1 MLYGYKIVMYIRDM
15 NIYKIII
22 SETSRSHYRSYYVDQ
37 SDWAKGMFQ
46 RTEKEGKVERKE
58 EICRSSKARD
68 KMIYATE
75 TRSQKK
81 KCLWWN
87 EDLYETRTSSN

>member
-37 SDWAKGMFQ
+37 SDWAKGMF
-46 RTEKEGKVERKE
+46 
-58 EICRSSKARD
+58 
-68 KMIYATE
+68 
-75 TRSQKK
+75 
-81 KCLWWN
+81 
-87 EDLYETRTSSN
+87 